1 MGLVDLAKGFFD
13 RKVRIDPAALRKT
26 KPTRNTFVK
35 MEELED
41 GSLVLQAP
49 LSSQGRGIMG
59 RIAKKAGKPDVKNF
73 ELEPVGVF
81 VWNLCDGKHTFEGI
95 SKRLR
100 EEYKLNR
107 LEADASLSAFLQ
119 MLSQRKLI
127 TMMVEEQ
134 GPKGKRK

>member
-35 MEELED
+35 MEQLED

-49 LSSQGRGIMG
+49 LSTQGRGIMG

-73 ELEPVGVF
+73 ELEPVGAF

-127 TMMVEEQ
+127 TMMVAD
-134 GPKGKRK
+134 KK

>member
-1 MGLVDLAKGFFD
+1 MGLADLAKGLFD
-13 RKVRIDPAALRKT
+13 RKVRIDSAALRKT
-26 KPTRNTFVK
+26 KPTRNAFVK

-49 LSSQGRGIMG
+49 LSTQGRGIMG
-59 RIAKKAGKPDVKNF
+59 RIAKKAGKPDMKHF
-73 ELEPVGVF
+73 ELEPVGAF

-95 SKRLR
+95 SKKLR
-100 EEYKLNR
+100 EEFKLNR

-127 TMMVEEQ
+127 TMMMAE
-134 GPKGKRK
+134 KK